1 MKEAITTQSAFRTFH
16 EAEKTLKEHQ
26 REFEEKIQ
34 SKCKEIGNGT
44 WDIVLDKMYYKT
56 TFKTEIPENVLNVLI
71 KEKLP
76 FDIGLEEEIYTLC
89 LYIIF
94 DLKKELIDNANR
106 TK

>member
-1 MKEAITTQSAFRTFH
+1 MKEAIIIQSAFRTFY
-16 EAEKTLKEHQ
+16 EAEKTLEEHQ

-34 SKCKEIGNGT
+34 SKCEELGNGT

-56 TFKTEIPENVLNVLI
+56 KFKTKIPENVLNVLI